1 MKVLAVHN
9 QYQRPGGEDAVFE
22 AETAMLEAHGNE
34 VVRYTTHNNRVDE
47 FNKMN
52 LARIAIWNNAASRE
66 IRALIRREKPAV
78 MHVHNTLPLI
88 SPAVYHVARAEGV
101 GVVQSLHNY
110 RLLCP
115 SALLFRDTHVCE
127 DCLGRAIPWP
137 GVVHGCYRDSRAA
150 TGVVAAML
158 ATHWA
163 LGTWTD
169 AVDTYIAMSE
179 FARRKFVQGGMPQA
193 KIAVKPNF
201 VAPDPGVGDHSGG
214 YALFVGRHSAEKGLQ
229 TLLEAWKELDDIPLK
244 IAGGIPPSEVVK
256 SSPGSV
262 TWVGRPPKDEV
273 TRLMQDA
280 AVLVFPSEVYE
291 GFPVTIA
298 EAFATGLPVVA
309 SRLGAMIELIDHDRT
324 GAHFT
329 PGDAADLRRVMRRVF
344 TDPDRL
350 RRLSRGARADF
361 EQKYTCERNYE
372 ILSGIYRSALP
383 SHATGSVR
391 AQPLR
396 P

>member
-1 MKVLAVHN
+1 L
-9 QYQRPGGEDAVFE
+9 
-22 AETAMLEAHGNE
+22 ET
-34 VVRYTTHNNRVDE
+34 
-47 FNKMN
+47 
-52 LARIAIWNNAASRE
+52 I
-66 IRALIRREKPAV
+66 
-78 MHVHNTLPLI
+78 
-88 SPAVYHVARAEGV
+88 
-101 GVVQSLHNY
+101 
-110 RLLCP
+110 
-115 SALLFRDTHVCE
+115 
-127 DCLGRAIPWP
+127 
-137 GVVHGCYRDSRAA
+137 
-150 TGVVAAML
+150 
-158 ATHWA
+158 
-163 LGTWTD
+163 
-169 AVDTYIAMSE
+169 
-179 FARRKFVQGGMPQA
+179 
-193 KIAVKPNF
+193 
-201 VAPDPGVGDHSGG
+201 
-214 YALFVGRHSAEKGLQ
+214 GLQ
-229 TLLEAWKELDDIPLK
+229 LYTVRRDLEKDFEGTLAQVAKVGFREVEL
-244 IAGGIPPSEVVK
+244 AGLF
-256 SSPGSV
+256 
-262 TWVGRPPKDEV
+262 GRPPKDEV

-383 SHATGSVR
+383 SHATGSLR